1 MSEEFVMRELD
12 VQVTYELALAES
24 TRPEELLDEGDAGWL
39 DPTAAEAYEARL
51 VALHGAVQAVEA
63 VEAVGTVRAGA
74 ATAPAVA
81 PPAGIEPATN
91 RLEGDCSIR

>member
-12 VQVTYELALAES
+12 VQVTYELTLAES
-24 TRPEELLDEGDAGWL
+24 SRPEKPLEDADAGWL
-39 DPTAAEAYEARL
+39 DPTATEAYEARL
-51 VALHGAVQAVEA
+51 VALHGAVEA
-63 VEAVGTVRAGA
+63 VAAVDAPSAVAP
-74 ATAPAVA
+74 PAVA

>member
-12 VQVTYELALAES
+12 VQVTYELTLAES
-24 TRPEELLDEGDAGWL
+24 SRPQEPLEDGDAGWR

-51 VALHGAVQAVEA
+51 VALRGAVEA
-63 VEAVGTVRAGA
+63 VEAVEAGA
-74 ATAPAVA
+74 SAAPATA